1 VPGAPWTSTPS
12 DDGEKGDEPMTALLT
27 PRPPASDS
35 PIARPPRRRHHLRR
49 KLLALAAIP
58 LALVLAGV
66 LVLVTLFSSGF
77 GGLTSTGFGELRFDP
92 NSNAPIVVNDPAL
105 AGLSQDQLRNS
116 LEIIAAGMQVMVP
129 GTQTP
134 LPPRAWV
141 IALATARQ
149 ESTLINWDRGDRDSV
164 GLFQQRPSQGWGTPA
179 DLKDPTYA
187 ATKFYQRLVQ
197 VPNWQTIPVTE
208 AAQAVQRSAF
218 PNAYA
223 RWEPLADA
231 LVEALVRALPSTG
244 VITDANIRAA
254 VDFAQR
260 QLGKPY
266 VWGATGPNAFDC
278 SGLTMRAWQVAGVAL
293 PRTSREQYGAGRYLP
308 VDQAQA
314 GDLVFYG
321 YDTGDPRTIHHVA
334 MYLGN
339 GTIIEA
345 QQAGVP
351 VHIRPFGLT
360 EGELMP
366 FAVRVTP
373 KR

>member
-1 VPGAPWTSTPS
+1 
-12 DDGEKGDEPMTALLT
+12 MTALLT

-35 PIARPPRRRHHLRR
+35 PIARPPRHRHRIRRRLI
-49 KLLALAAIP
+49 ALAMVP

-77 GGLTSTGFGELRFDP
+77 GGLTGSGFGVLAFDP
-92 NSNAPIVVNDPAL
+92 NSNAPITVNDPAL
-105 AGLSQDQLRNS
+105 AGLNQEQLHNS
-116 LEIIAAGMQVMVP
+116 VKIIAAGMQIVSP
-129 GTQTP
+129 GTKTP

-141 IALATARQ
+141 IALATAQQ
-149 ESTLINWDRGDRDSV
+149 ESTLVNLNRGDRDSL

-179 DLKDPTYA
+179 QIMNPTYA
-187 ATKFYQRLVQ
+187 ATKFYQRLVR
-197 VPNWQTIPVTE
+197 VPNWQTIPLTE
-208 AAQAVQRSAF
+208 AAQAVQRSGF

-223 RWEPLADA
+223 RWEPLADS
-231 LVEALVRALPSTG
+231 LVQALVRALPSTG
-244 VITDANIRAA
+244 IITDANIRTAI
-254 VDFAQR
+254 DFAKR

-278 SGLTMRAWQVAGVAL
+278 SGLTLRAWQAAGVAL
-293 PRTSREQYGAGRYLP
+293 PRTSRDQYHAGRYLP

-314 GDLVFYG
+314 GDLVFYA
-321 YDTGDPRTIHHVA
+321 YDTGDPNTIHHVA
-334 MYLGN
+334 MYLGD

-345 QQAGVP
+345 QQTGVP
-351 VHIRPFGLT
+351 VHVRPFTFT